1 MNAQTHTDAQ
11 NIIKTHTL
19 FSMGAG
25 LVPFPVLDIAAVTAV
40 QLDMLRNLSKLYG
53 QDFYETPVKSL
64 ITALTGSTLARIAA
78 SAIKVIP
85 GVGTLLGGVSMSI
98 MSGASTYAVG
108 QVFAQH
114 FNAGGNIDDFDPM
127 RARGQYEEEFAK
139 GKQAAAEWKKQKGQA
154 SAAAK
159 EDDILK
165 KLEKLG
171 ELKEKGVLTE
181 EEFQKM
187 KGEMLGQG

>member
-11 NIIKTHTL
+11 NLIQTHVL
-19 FSMGAG
+19 IAMGAG

-40 QLDMLRNLSKLYG
+40 QLDMLRSLSKLYG
-53 QDFYETPVKSL
+53 QNFYEAPVKSL
-64 ITALTGSTLARIAA
+64 IAALAGSTLARIAA
-78 SAIKVIP
+78 SALKVIP

-114 FNAGGNIDDFDPM
+114 FNTGGSIEDFDPLQAKG
-127 RARGQYEEEFAK
+127 RYEEELGK
-139 GKQAAAEWKKQKGQA
+139 GKKAAAEWKKQKEQESSA
-154 SAAAK
+154 SK
-159 EDDILK
+159 EDDVLK

-171 ELKEKGVLTE
+171 ELKEKGILTE

-187 KGEMLGQG
+187 KGQLIGQL